1 MVVVVVVLVEGVLVR
16 REKFL
21 DRLFSSLY
29 LLSGSDAIGEGP
41 SLLHVCE

>member
-1 MVVVVVVLVEGVLVR
+1 MVVVVVVESVLVR

-21 DRLFSSLY
+21 GRLFSSLY
-29 LLSGSDAIGEGP
+29 LSGSDAIGEGP